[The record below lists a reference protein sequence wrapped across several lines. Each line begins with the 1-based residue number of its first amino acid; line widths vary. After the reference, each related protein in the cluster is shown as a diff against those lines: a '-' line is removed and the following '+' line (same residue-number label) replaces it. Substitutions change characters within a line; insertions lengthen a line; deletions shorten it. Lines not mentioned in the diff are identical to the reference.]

1 MSSDGTAQLLAL
13 ITSVLYASA
22 LVSARAGLRYSTPT
36 TVTLLSILMQNLLLW
51 SAVFVSGGVHA
62 VPLAGVLLFSLV
74 GIFQL
79 GVRLLAYT
87 GVEKIG
93 ASRSSALQSISPLVS
108 ASIAVTI
115 LGEEPSVL
123 IVLGTILVVAGIVLV
138 SWKPEQ
144 QLAAFRRWHLLL
156 PLGAAFLTGMNHPI
170 RRYVLAMANEPL
182 LFSALMGT
190 VSLAGF
196 SIYLAASPRSQKMVW
211 DRRAFWPF
219 MGTGVFETLS
229 ILCIITAISMGRVV
243 VVAPIA
249 ASYPIWALIEAR
261 IFLRQMEP
269 INLKTVLGILS
280 VVAGNA
286 AIHLGR

>member
-1 MSSDGTAQLLAL
+1 MTSDATAQLLAL

-36 TVTLLSILMQNLLLW
+36 TVTLFSILMQNLLLW
-51 SAVFVSGGVHA
+51 SAVYASGGVHA
-62 VPLAGVLLFSLV
+62 VPLAGILLFTVV

-108 ASIAVTI
+108 AIIAVSI
-115 LGEEPSVL
+115 LGEQPSLL
-123 IVLGTILVVAGIVLV
+123 IVLGTVLVVGGIVLV

-170 RRYVLAMANEPL
+170 RRYVLTMANEPL
-182 LFSALMGT
+182 FFSALMGS

-196 SIYLAASPRSQKMVW
+196 LIYLTASPRSQKLVW
-211 DRRAFWPF
+211 DRRSFWPF
-219 MGTGVFETLS
+219 IGTGLFETFS
-229 ILCIITAISMGRVV
+229 ILFIITAISMGRVV

-269 INLKTVLGILS
+269 INLKILLGILS

>member
-1 MSSDGTAQLLAL
+1 MTSDGAAQLLAL

-22 LVSARAGLRYSTPT
+22 LVSARAGLPYSTPT
-36 TVTLLSILMQNLLLW
+36 TVTLFSILMQNLLLW

-62 VPLAGVLLFSLV
+62 VPIAGVLLFSLV

-108 ASIAVTI
+108 ASIAVAI
-115 LGEEPSVL
+115 LGEEPSLL
-123 IVLGTILVVAGIVLV
+123 IVLGTILVVAGILLV

-182 LFSALMGT
+182 FFSALMGT

-196 SIYLAASPRSQKMVW
+196 SIYLAVSPRSQKLVW

-219 MGTGVFETLS
+219 MGTGLFETFS

-269 INLKTVLGILS
+269 INGKTLFGILS

>member
-1 MSSDGTAQLLAL
+1 MSSDATAQLLAL

-36 TVTLLSILMQNLLLW
+36 TVTLFSILMQNLLLW
-51 SAVFVSGGVHA
+51 SAVFASGGVHA
-62 VPLAGVLLFSLV
+62 VPLAGVLLFTVV

-108 ASIAVTI
+108 ATIAVMV

-123 IVLGTILVVAGIVLV
+123 IVLGTVLVVAGIVLV

-170 RRYVLAMANEPL
+170 RRYVLTMANEPL
-182 LFSALMGT
+182 FFSALMGT
-190 VSLAGF
+190 VSLVGF
-196 SIYLAASPRSQKMVW
+196 LIYLAASPRSQKLVW
-211 DRRAFWPF
+211 ARKAFWPF
-219 MGTGVFETLS
+219 VGTGLFETLS
-229 ILCIITAISMGRVV
+229 ILLIITAISMGRVV

-269 INLKTVLGILS
+269 INLKTVLGIFS
-280 VVAGNA
+280 VVAGNV
-286 AIHLGR
+286 AIHLGK

>member
-1 MSSDGTAQLLAL
+1 MTSDATAQLLAL

-22 LVSARAGLRYSTPT
+22 LVSARGGLRYSTPT
-36 TVTLLSILMQNLLLW
+36 TVTLFSILMQNLLLW
-51 SAVFVSGGVHA
+51 SAVFASGGVHA
-62 VPLAGVLLFSLV
+62 VPLAGVLLFSVV

-93 ASRSSALQSISPLVS
+93 ASRSSALQSVSPLVS
-108 ASIAVTI
+108 ATIAVAI

-123 IVLGTILVVAGIVLV
+123 ILVGTVLVVAGIVLV

-170 RRYVLAMANEPL
+170 RRYVLTMANEPL
-182 LFSALMGT
+182 FFSALMGT
-190 VSLAGF
+190 VSLVGF
-196 SIYLAASPRSQKMVW
+196 LIYLAASPRSQKLVW
-211 DRRAFWPF
+211 ARKAFWPF
-219 MGTGVFETLS
+219 VGTGLFETLS
-229 ILCIITAISMGRVV
+229 ILLIITAISMGRVV

-269 INLKTVLGILS
+269 INLKTVLGIFS
-280 VVAGNA
+280 VVAGNV
-286 AIHLGR
+286 AIHLGK

>member
-1 MSSDGTAQLLAL
+1 MTSDAAAQLLAL

-22 LVSARAGLRYSTPT
+22 LVSARAGLRYSTAT
-36 TVTLLSILMQNLLLW
+36 TVTLVSILMQNLILW
-51 SAVFVSGGVHA
+51 TAVLATGGLRD
-62 VPLAGVLLFSLV
+62 VPLFGILLFTLV

-79 GVRLLAYT
+79 GVRLLAYS

-108 ASIAVTI
+108 AVMAIII

-123 IVLGTILVVAGIVLV
+123 IVMGTVLVVAGIILV

-144 QLAAFRRWHLLL
+144 QLAEFRRWHLLL

-170 RRYVLAMANEPL
+170 RRYVLLLANEPL
-182 LFSALMGT
+182 FFSALMGS

-196 SIYLAASPRSQKMVW
+196 LVYMAASPRPQKLVW

-219 MGTGVFETLS
+219 IGTGLCETFS
-229 ILCIITAISMGRVV
+229 ILFIITAISMGRVV

-261 IFLRQMEP
+261 IFLRQLEP
-269 INLKTVLGILS
+269 INLKIILGVAS
-280 VVAGNA
+280 VVAGNV

>member
-1 MSSDGTAQLLAL
+1 MTSDATAQLMAL
-13 ITSVLYASA
+13 VTSVMYASA

-36 TVTLLSILMQNLLLW
+36 TVTLFSILMQNLLLW
-51 SAVFVSGGVHA
+51 SAIFITGGVHA
-62 VPLAGVLLFSLV
+62 VPLVGIVLFTVV

-108 ASIAVTI
+108 ATIAVTI

-123 IVLGTILVVAGIVLV
+123 IVVGTILVVVGIVLV
-138 SWKPEQ
+138 SWKPEEQ
-144 QLAAFRRWHLLL
+144 FAAFRRWHLLL

-170 RRYVLAMANEPL
+170 RRYVLTMANEPL
-182 LFSALMGT
+182 FFSALMGT

-196 SIYLAASPRSQKMVW
+196 VIYLAASPRSQKLVW

-219 MGTGVFETLS
+219 IGTGFFETLS
-229 ILCIITAISMGRVV
+229 ILLIITAISMGRVV

-249 ASYPIWALIEAR
+249 ASYPIWALMEAR

-269 INLKTVLGILS
+269 INLKIVLGIVS
-280 VVAGNA
+280 VVAGNV

>member
-1 MSSDGTAQLLAL
+1 LTSDATAQLLAL
-13 ITSVLYASA
+13 ITSFLYASA
-22 LVSARAGLRYSTPT
+22 LVSARAGMRYSTPT
-36 TVTLLSILMQNLLLW
+36 TVTLVSILMQNLLLW
-51 SAVFVSGGVHA
+51 SAVVVTGGVHS
-62 VPLAGVLLFSLV
+62 VPLAGILLFSLV

-93 ASRSSALQSISPLVS
+93 TSRSSALQSISPLVS
-108 ASIAVTI
+108 ATIAVAV
-115 LGEEPSVL
+115 LGEQPSVL
-123 IVLGTILVVAGIVLV
+123 IVIGTVLVVAGIVLV

-144 QLAAFRRWHLLL
+144 QLAGFRRWHLLL

-170 RRYVLAMANEPL
+170 RRYVLVLANEPL
-182 LFSALMGT
+182 FFSALMGA

-196 SIYLAASPRSQKMVW
+196 LIYLAASPRSQKLVW
-211 DRRAFWPF
+211 NRKAFWPF
-219 MGTGVFETLS
+219 IGTGLCETLS
-229 ILCIITAISMGRVV
+229 ILFIITAISMGRVV

-269 INLKTVLGILS
+269 INLKIILGVLS
-280 VVAGNA
+280 VVAGNV